1 MKDLEDTA
9 VYIEIDPSDVN
20 YINRIIE
27 GYEYLGILTTLD
39 PKRATCRINSTADT
53 RDMVID
59 ILTHLDA
66 KVTILPAT
74 QSALP
79 QEYKRQQKCQ
89 IPQTEPGFSNGEGGR
104 SVKVPRCALKSK
116 GSYIETVQPR
126 RSAN

>member
-39 PKRATCRINSTADT
+39 PKGATCRINSTADT

-66 KVTILPAT
+66 KVTILPDR

-79 QEYKRQQKCQ
+79 KE
-89 IPQTEPGFSNGEGGR
+89 
-104 SVKVPRCALKSK
+104 
-116 GSYIETVQPR
+116 
-126 RSAN
+126 

>member
-39 PKRATCRINSTADT
+39 PKRATCRINSTTDT

-66 KVTILPAT
+66 KVTILPDR

-79 QEYKRQQKCQ
+79 KE
-89 IPQTEPGFSNGEGGR
+89 
-104 SVKVPRCALKSK
+104 
-116 GSYIETVQPR
+116 
-126 RSAN
+126 